1 VDRFGAIER
10 VLSRGRVRRAV
21 RRPPRPL
28 DSPTR
33 LLVRDLGRAPQ
44 LGSGDHHV
52 LGDRYPGL
60 ACGERSTNPR
70 ARSSYQFRI
79 EPIDDRVDEHPFVPV
94 VVAQDHSDAFAKLKL
109 LFPDASRAAA
119 EATKIPFV
127 RRTELKSS
135 QM

>member
-1 VDRFGAIER
+1 VFCR
-10 VLSRGRVRRAV
+10 VVGFAV
-21 RRPPRPL
+21 RCEGHPALLIRPQGSLCVTSDVPH
-28 DSPTR
+28 SWGVGTTTCSVTATR
-33 LLVRDLGRAPQ
+33 AWHAAKGQPIHAHDPA
-44 LGSGDHHV
+44 
-52 LGDRYPGL
+52 
-60 ACGERSTNPR
+60 T
-70 ARSSYQFRI
+70 QFRI